1 MKSYFGAKNVRGAVC
16 RSRLRG
22 CPFLGSPF
30 AGRLRLKHV
39 RGAVRRSRLRG
50 SPLLRLPCVRGSCPP
65 QRTEGLSPPSAP
77 LTQGSCPPQRT
88 EGLSLPLL
96 PLRRPLAAE
105 ECKGSCLPQQT
116 EGFPFLRLPFA
127 GRKAAEGRAF
137 WRKEYGVLFSE
148 NKPTAT
154 PAQLEEL
161 SRCEECKGS
170 CLPQRTEG
178 LSLSPSP
185 PLYPTPSPA
194 VYRFQLPRTPFRR
207 QKRKKDAP
215 AVQNC
220 RSVFRSDESPLCTK
234 KPVPLGNQSERRRLQ
249 RRVPEEIIAPVKE
262 RRPLDI

>member
-1 MKSYFGAKNVRGAVC
+1 MRNRKISRPQHRNVPKGRFGAKGGAGC

-22 CPFLGSPF
+22 CP
-30 AGRLRLKHV
+30 
-39 RGAVRRSRLRG
+39 
-50 SPLLRLPCVRGSCPP
+50 
-65 QRTEGLSPPSAP
+65 
-77 LTQGSCPPQRT
+77 
-88 EGLSLPLL
+88 
-96 PLRRPLAAE
+96 
-105 ECKGSCLPQQT
+105 
-116 EGFPFLRLPFA
+116 RLPFA

-170 CLPQRTEG
+170 CPPQRTEG
-178 LSLSPSP
+178 LPPSLLHRPSILPQP
-185 PLYPTPSPA
+185 PPYTAFNSPA
-194 VYRFQLPRTPFRR
+194 PRFAA